1 VSIVHRAGVIK
12 PDEHEPVEGVLD
24 GFEHI
29 VTRVVP
35 LGVGPSSKEVTGI
48 PYSPYVMVLSLSAS
62 FSIAVCIVAAG
73 RPCLQ
78 ITSIRSG
85 HKAGESRVQARFT
98 IRIR

>member
-1 VSIVHRAGVIK
+1 M
-12 PDEHEPVEGVLD
+12 
-24 GFEHI
+24 
-29 VTRVVP
+29 P

-85 HKAGESRVQARFT
+85 HKAGESRGSGTFLLYASGKEFLLT
-98 IRIR
+98 